1 MERLKSER
9 TGIGG
14 DQRRCWTVERICV
27 TAISK
32 TITPVAPTGG
42 TRNLLLWSEL
52 TDLTLSQRTPLCSG
66 GRPHQ
71 SPGPNSRQATL
82 TASCSATSLRRH
94 ELSAAYRQREIHFP
108 HFVALQRLLWEGL
121 NLACQDRGEEF
132 LFFFSYQ
139 TVGTTGGIAVFLQVC
154 FFLQINLW

>member
-9 TGIGG
+9 TRIGG

-108 HFVALQRLLWEGL
+108 QFVALQRLFVG
-121 NLACQDRGEEF
+121 RFEF
-132 LFFFSYQ
+132 SVPRPWGRISFFSFFFLSNCWHNRWNSSRL
-139 TVGTTGGIAVFLQVC
+139 VF
-154 FFLQINLW
+154 F